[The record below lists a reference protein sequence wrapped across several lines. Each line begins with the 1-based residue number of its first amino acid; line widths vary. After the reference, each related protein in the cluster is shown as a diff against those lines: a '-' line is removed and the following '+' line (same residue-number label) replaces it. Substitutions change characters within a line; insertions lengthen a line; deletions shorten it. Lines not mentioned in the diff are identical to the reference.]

1 MHRAVKCLRITPGS
15 GRTSSVSIW
24 TRSTGRA
31 YRQSLGFGRRPN
43 SLDIL
48 YAPNE
53 YKGWRRAAQSAILS
67 PKMVSEPA
75 LVVYTRPDCSYSDA
89 LLHDLDKDGVAYRQ
103 VDLEERPDL
112 VGELERLTGG
122 ERMTPVMVEG
132 DLVIV
137 GYHGVG

>member
-1 MHRAVKCLRITPGS
+1 MLFGVKKQTLLILRERASRLSLALRPE
-15 GRTSSVSIW
+15 
-24 TRSTGRA
+24 RA
-31 YRQSLGFGRRPN
+31 EPV
-43 SLDIL
+43 

-53 YKGWRRAAQSAILS
+53 YRGLAPRRAICYPI

-89 LLHDLDKDGVAYRQ
+89 LLHDLDKDGVEYRQ